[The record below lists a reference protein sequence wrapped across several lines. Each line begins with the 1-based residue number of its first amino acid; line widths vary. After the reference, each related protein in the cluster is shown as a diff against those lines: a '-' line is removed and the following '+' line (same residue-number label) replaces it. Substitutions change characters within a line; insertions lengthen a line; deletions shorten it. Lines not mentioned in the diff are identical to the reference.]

1 MFADQTIAAP
11 YIRRRSRSFIDYGG
25 VVRRDST
32 SSGARSGE
40 SVMNLLKRTGSF
52 AIVLAGAVAMIA
64 AGCINSD
71 ARARKAAATKAIAA
85 PMQSQQPEKPIKMRY
100 YGGPKSPMY
109 PG

>member
-1 MFADQTIAAP
+1 
-11 YIRRRSRSFIDYGG
+11 
-25 VVRRDST
+25 
-32 SSGARSGE
+32 
-40 SVMNLLKRTGSF
+40 MNLPKRIGSF

-71 ARARKAAATKAIAA
+71 ARARKAAATKESTA
-85 PMQSQQPEKPIKMRY
+85 PIQTQQPEKPIKMRY